1 MSAGTGHGGN
11 LVHDMTHAA
20 WTGGEHGEQS
30 VSQSGSGEADDD
42 RRPAELT
49 QIAPLVISTGLLYW
63 LPRVVVM
70 GREWLGHVRS
80 SLDSGHHHDKMMVLT
95 TSY

>member
-1 MSAGTGHGGN
+1 MESN
-11 LVHDMTHAA
+11 
-20 WTGGEHGEQS
+20 QS
-30 VSQSGSGEADDD
+30 VSQGPGEADDD

-49 QIAPLVISTGLLYW
+49 QIAPLVISTGQLLYW

-80 SLDSGHHHDKMMVLT
+80 GLDSGHHP
-95 TSY
+95 